1 MSEAEGQS
9 ADGPETVADLDPD
22 RRVWYAS
29 FTSGGQRMVHLVR
42 GPDAA
47 ADPERTCRYAERADL
62 RPVTPR
68 ALWDDQ
74 PVCSVCREVVGD
86 E

>member
-1 MSEAEGQS
+1 MSEAQP

-22 RRVWYAS
+22 RQVWY
-29 FTSGGQRMVHLVR
+29 TSVTTGGQRTVHLVR

-47 ADPERTCRYAERADL
+47 ADPERTCRYAGRADL

-68 ALWDDQ
+68 TLWDDQ

-86 E
+86 A

>member
-1 MSEAEGQS
+1 MSEAEAQPV
-9 ADGPETVADLDPD
+9 DGPETVADLDPD
-22 RRVWYAS
+22 RQVWYAS

-47 ADPERTCRYAERADL
+47 ADPERSCAYAARADV
-62 RPVTPR
+62 RPVAAR
-68 ALWDDQ
+68 CLWDDQ
-74 PVCSVCREVVGD
+74 PVCSVCQEVVGD